1 MQAESFFSD
10 HVKKALTNDPPGE
23 WMPAVPKACIPLHS
37 GYPDPA
43 LVPDKELKDA
53 AARLLDEERDL
64 PLHYMGSPRTAVLKK
79 QIQERVAIRGI
90 HCRDDELLVTSGAC
104 QAIDLAARVFLDEQ
118 TAAAVEAP
126 VYMEALEIFKNYTPH
141 IMSIPTDQEGLQTET
156 LAFMLEERKRK
167 GLLLPRLL
175 YTIPAFQNPAGT
187 VMSAKRRTRLLQL
200 AETYDFL
207 ILEDDAYGELGFT
220 DIPPPLK
227 AMDQN
232 GRVLYAGSL
241 SKVIAPGMRIGWIAG
256 DAAFITALSWLKKD
270 LGHPFSQAVTAVY
283 LEQTNVEKRL
293 AVLREAYQ
301 SKRDVLLAASA
312 RYLPESASWH
322 VPEGGYF
329 VWVKV
334 PGADTSAMLARA
346 LSHGVS
352 YVPGKY
358 FFLHQ
363 EDGAEYLRLSFSYAG
378 KAAIKEGVQKLGRLL
393 ENGM

>member
-1 MQAESFFSD
+1 
-10 HVKKALTNDPPGE
+10 
-23 WMPAVPKACIPLHS
+23 
-37 GYPDPA
+37 
-43 LVPDKELKDA
+43 
-53 AARLLDEERDL
+53 
-64 PLHYMGSPRTAVLKK
+64 
-79 QIQERVAIRGI
+79 
-90 HCRDDELLVTSGAC
+90 
-104 QAIDLAARVFLDEQ
+104 
-118 TAAAVEAP
+118 
-126 VYMEALEIFKNYTPH
+126 
-141 IMSIPTDQEGLQTET
+141 
-156 LAFMLEERKRK
+156 MLEERKRK
-167 GLLLPRLL
+167 GLVLPRLL

-283 LEQTNVEKRL
+283 LEQTNIEERL
-293 AVLREAYQ
+293 AALREAYR

-329 VWVKV
+329 VWVKA
-334 PGADTSAMLARA
+334 PGADTSALLARA

-358 FFLHQ
+358 FFPHQ
-363 EDGAEYLRLSFSYAG
+363 EDGAEYLRLSFSFPG
-378 KAAIKEGVQKLGRLL
+378 KAAIKEGVQKLGHLL
-393 ENGM
+393 KNGM

>member
-43 LVPDKELKDA
+43 LVPAKELKEA
-53 AARLLDEERDL
+53 ASRLLDEERDL
-64 PLHYMGSPRTAVLKK
+64 PLHYMGSPKPAVLKK
-79 QIQERVAIRGI
+79 QIQERLSFRGI
-90 HCRDDELLVTSGAC
+90 RCRDDELLVTSGAC

-118 TAAAVEAP
+118 TAVAAEAP
-126 VYMEALEIFKNYTPH
+126 AYMEALEIFKNYTPH
-141 IMSIPTDQEGLQTET
+141 MMSIPADQDGLQTET

-167 GLLLPRLL
+167 GLVLPRLL

-200 AETYDFL
+200 ADTYNFL

-220 DIPPPLK
+220 DIPLSLK

-232 GRVLYAGSL
+232 GRVLYAGSF
-241 SKVIAPGMRIGWIAG
+241 SKVIAPGLRIGWIAG
-256 DAAFITALSWLKKD
+256 DAAFIKALSWFKKD
-270 LGHPFSQAVTAVY
+270 LDHPFSQAVTAVY
-283 LEQTNVEKRL
+283 LEQTNVEERL
-293 AVLREAYQ
+293 AALRKAYR
-301 SKRDVLLAASA
+301 SKRDVLIAALKQ
-312 RYLPESASWH
+312 YLPESASWH
-322 VPEGGYF
+322 VPDGGYF

-334 PGADTSAMLARA
+334 PGADTSALLERA

-358 FFLHQ
+358 FFQNQ

-378 KAAIKEGVQKLGRLL
+378 KAALKEGVQRLGRLL
-393 ENGM
+393 ENKV

>member
-1 MQAESFFSD
+1 
-10 HVKKALTNDPPGE
+10 
-23 WMPAVPKACIPLHS
+23 
-37 GYPDPA
+37 
-43 LVPDKELKDA
+43 
-53 AARLLDEERDL
+53 
-64 PLHYMGSPRTAVLKK
+64 
-79 QIQERVAIRGI
+79 
-90 HCRDDELLVTSGAC
+90 
-104 QAIDLAARVFLDEQ
+104 
-118 TAAAVEAP
+118 
-126 VYMEALEIFKNYTPH
+126 
-141 IMSIPTDQEGLQTET
+141 
-156 LAFMLEERKRK
+156 
-167 GLLLPRLL
+167 
-175 YTIPAFQNPAGT
+175 
-187 VMSAKRRTRLLQL
+187 
-200 AETYDFL
+200 
-207 ILEDDAYGELGFT
+207 
-220 DIPPPLK
+220 
-227 AMDQN
+227 

-293 AVLREAYQ
+293 AALREAYR
-301 SKRDVLLAASA
+301 SKRDVLLAALA

-322 VPEGGYF
+322 VPKGGYF
-329 VWVKV
+329 VWVKA

>member
-1 MQAESFFSD
+1 MQAESFFPD

-43 LVPDKELKDA
+43 LVPAKELKEA
-53 AARLLDEERDL
+53 ASRLLDEERDL
-64 PLHYMGSPRTAVLKK
+64 PLHYMGSPRPAVLKK
-79 QIQERVAIRGI
+79 QIQERLSFRGI
-90 HCRDDELLVTSGAC
+90 RCRDDELLVTSGAC

-118 TAAAVEAP
+118 TAVAAEAP
-126 VYMEALEIFKNYTPH
+126 AYMEALEIFKNYTPH
-141 IMSIPTDQEGLQTET
+141 MMSIPADQDGLQTET

-167 GLLLPRLL
+167 GLVLPRLL

-200 AETYDFL
+200 ADTYNFL
-207 ILEDDAYGELGFT
+207 ILEDDAYGELGFK
-220 DIPPPLK
+220 DIPPSLK

-232 GRVLYAGSL
+232 GRVLYAGSF
-241 SKVIAPGMRIGWIAG
+241 SKVIAPGLRIGWIAG
-256 DAAFITALSWLKKD
+256 DAAFIKALSWFKKD
-270 LGHPFSQAVTAVY
+270 LDHPFSQAVTAVY
-283 LEQTNVEKRL
+283 LEQTNVEERL
-293 AVLREAYQ
+293 AALRKAYR
-301 SKRDVLLAASA
+301 SKRDVLIAALKQ
-312 RYLPESASWH
+312 YLPESASWH
-322 VPEGGYF
+322 VPDGGYF

-334 PGADTSAMLARA
+334 PGADTSALLERA

-378 KAAIKEGVQKLGRLL
+378 KAALIEGVQRLGRLL
-393 ENGM
+393 ENKV